1 MSKFQVV
8 KGITDNLEETPY
20 IEGKVYFT
28 YDNAESQNIVIY
40 ADIDGVRRKIKEGVQ
55 RDELDDYL
63 LKTDIAD
70 WAKANTK
77 PTYTANEVGA
87 LSTSHPTANITT
99 EQIAQWNNKSD
110 FSGSYNDLTEKPTIP
125 SKTSELTNDSG
136 FLTEETD
143 PTIHI
148 LVLQEDEN
156 GELTTGEE
164 EDSISGYINN
174 NELVIIYYDGKPY
187 FYDKNSDRGF
197 YFDGINGTSL
207 LRYYSTTKNKTIW
220 QVNNDYYYLNQYDL
234 PTNVSDFNNDAGYI
248 TQETDP
254 TVPAWAKEATKPTY
268 TAAEVGAL
276 PDTTIIPDIS
286 GKVNKSGDTMTGT
299 LNMGR
304 QSLTFTNDGA
314 DYSQTTTL
322 SQDYTKDEQN
332 ENMGYLKVNGRI
344 QCSTTPALDNDLTNK
359 LYVDNAVSDKMT
371 STQVN
376 SAITSAI
383 GNISQFNV
391 AIVSTLP
398 SENIDNYTIY
408 FVSNGESGN
417 NIYDEWMYI
426 NNNWERIGDT
436 SVDLSGY
443 MQTSH
448 PANSITTNKINEWD
462 AKLSSYTETDPI
474 YAASPA
480 ATITPE
486 KITAWDAK
494 SDFSGSYNDLS
505 DKPTI
510 PTVPSNISA
519 FTNDSGYLTSYTET
533 DPTVP
538 AWAKE
543 ATKPTYTYNE
553 VGAAASSHAHG
564 SITNAGAITSN
575 TALANG
581 DRLVFSDSS
590 DFNLL
595 KRSSITLGTSTT
607 QYFANNGTWQ
617 NVPTTSVSQTLT
629 TGTEIGKVN
638 GTSLYAPNPYDDS
651 ALAARVTALENLEW
665 ATYYSG
671 RQNPSDSQGTNG
683 DIYLQY

>member
-55 RDELDDYL
+55 RDELDNYL
-63 LKTDIAD
+63 LKTDIAN
-70 WAKANTK
+70 WAKASTK

-87 LSTSHPTANITT
+87 LSTSHPTANITA
-99 EQIAQWNNKSD
+99 EQITQWNDKSD

-136 FLTEETD
+136 FLAE
-143 PTIHI
+143 
-148 LVLQEDEN
+148 
-156 GELTTGEE
+156 
-164 EDSISGYINN
+164 
-174 NELVIIYYDGKPY
+174 
-187 FYDKNSDRGF
+187 
-197 YFDGINGTSL
+197 
-207 LRYYSTTKNKTIW
+207 
-220 QVNNDYYYLNQYDL
+220 
-234 PTNVSDFNNDAGYI
+234 
-248 TQETDP
+248 ETDP
-254 TVPAWAKEATKPTY
+254 TVPTWAKEATKPTY
-268 TAAEVGAL
+268 TATEVGAVPEFVGNVDSHSSRVSSTPTSISIRQDNDSDPISSITL
-276 PDTTIIPDIS
+276 NTSGIELSVGGRAGNNKINLTQTETTIHNIVTPTANMDAANKKYVDDSIAGITIPTNVS
-286 GKVNKSGDTMTGT
+286 S
-299 LNMGR
+299 
-304 QSLTFTNDGA
+304 FTNDSG
-314 DYSQTTTL
+314 YQT
-322 SQDYTKDEQN
+322 SSE
-332 ENMGYLKVNGRI
+332 
-344 QCSTTPALDNDLTNK
+344 
-359 LYVDNAVSDKMT
+359 
-371 STQVN
+371 VN
-376 SAITSAI
+376 SAISAAI
-383 GNISQFNV
+383 GNINQFNV

-398 SENIDNYTIY
+398 SENINNHTIY

-426 NNNWERIGDT
+426 NNNWERIGGT

-462 AKLSSYTETDPI
+462 AKLSSYTETDPVFT
-474 YAASPA
+474 ASPA

-538 AWAKE
+538 AWAKAE
-543 ATKPTYTYNE
+543 SKPTYTYNE

-590 DFNLL
+590 DSNLL

-617 NVPTTSVSQTLT
+617 NIPTTSVSQTLT

>member
-1 MSKFQVV
+1 MSKFQIV
-8 KGITDNLEETPY
+8 KGITDNLADTPY
-20 IEGKVYFT
+20 VEGKVYFVYNDVAST
-28 YDNAESQNIVIY
+28 DLSIY
-40 ADIDGVRRKIKEGVQ
+40 ADIDGARRKI
-55 RDELDDYL
+55 
-63 LKTDIAD
+63 T
-70 WAKANTK
+70 
-77 PTYTANEVGA
+77 P
-87 LSTSHPTANITT
+87 IT
-99 EQIAQWNNKSD
+99 
-110 FSGSYNDLTEKPTIP
+110 F
-125 SKTSELTNDSG
+125 
-136 FLTEETD
+136 
-143 PTIHI
+143 
-148 LVLQEDEN
+148 
-156 GELTTGEE
+156 EE
-164 EDSISGYINN
+164 E
-174 NELVIIYYDGKPY
+174 
-187 FYDKNSDRGF
+187 
-197 YFDGINGTSL
+197 
-207 LRYYSTTKNKTIW
+207 
-220 QVNNDYYYLNQYDL
+220 
-234 PTNVSDFNNDAGYI
+234 
-248 TQETDP
+248 DP
-254 TVPAWAKEATKPTY
+254 TVPDWAKQETKPTY

-276 PDTTIIPDIS
+276 P
-286 GKVNKSGDTMTGT
+286 
-299 LNMGR
+299 
-304 QSLTFTNDGA
+304 
-314 DYSQTTTL
+314 
-322 SQDYTKDEQN
+322 
-332 ENMGYLKVNGRI
+332 
-344 QCSTTPALDNDLTNK
+344 STTSIPSKTSDLINDSNFQ
-359 LYVDNAVSDKMT
+359 T
-371 STQVN
+371 SSEVN
-376 SAITSAI
+376 SAIVTAI
-383 GNISQFNV
+383 GNINQFNV

-398 SENIDNYTIY
+398 TENIDTHTIY
-408 FVSNGESGN
+408 FMSNGSSDD

-426 NNNWERIGDT
+426 NNTWERIGST

-480 ATITPE
+480 AIITSE
-486 KITAWDAK
+486 KITSWDAK

-538 AWAKE
+538 AWAKAE
-543 ATKPTYTYNE
+543 SKPTYTYNE

-575 TALANG
+575 TAFANG

-590 DFNLL
+590 DSNLL

-638 GTSLYAPNPYDDS
+638 GTTLYAPNPYNDS